1 MNPGSRKIFR
11 AKPPDKGSFPLDHD
25 GECKEY
31 MKRYMKCLR
40 ENNNG
45 NHLCR
50 TESKDYLRCRMDR
63 QLMAKEDF
71 EKLGFHQSIQS
82 QDHNID
88 QIDHDNIQNSTK
100 STS

>member
-40 ENNNG
+40 ENDNG
-45 NHLCR
+45 NHMCR
-50 TESKDYLRCRMDR
+50 AESKDYLQCRMDR
-63 QLMAKEDF
+63 QLMAKEEF
-71 EKLGFHQSIQS
+71 GKLGYRDYSNTRDNKS
-82 QDHNID
+82 SLGGTPGTDHMRR
-88 QIDHDNIQNSTK
+88 
-100 STS
+100 

>member
-1 MNPGSRKIFR
+1 MV
-11 AKPPDKGSFPLDHD
+11 
-25 GECKEY
+25 
-31 MKRYMKCLR
+31 
-40 ENNNG
+40 
-45 NHLCR
+45 
-50 TESKDYLRCRMDR
+50 
-63 QLMAKEDF
+63 KEDF